1 MAMVTIGKKIMG
13 RILARLGVLIPD
25 ELYLYLK
32 FRYEMGEWPN
42 LSNPKTF
49 NEKLNWLKLHN
60 RNPEYTRMVDKLLV
74 KEYVCSRLN
83 PQIIIPTIAVW
94 DTPEQIEWDKLPDRF
109 VLKTTHGGGGNSVI
123 ICKDKSSLDIQ
134 AALRKLKKAM
144 DTDIYKTFRE
154 WPYKNVVHKV
164 FAEQYLDGGDDLY
177 DYKFFCFNGKVR
189 CFKIDFCRFI
199 DHHANYFDRTGK
211 IMPFGESKLLPDYSK
226 KLLLPENLNEMAS
239 IAERLSE
246 RIPFVRVD
254 LYNVE
259 GKIHFG
265 EMTFFPAAGMGSFS
279 PREWDGILG
288 DWLNL
293 DDVKQ

>member
-1 MAMVTIGKKIMG
+1 MG

-134 AALRKLKKAM
+134 AALRKLKKPWIL
-144 DTDIYKTFRE
+144 IYIRHLE
-154 WPYKNVVHKV
+154 
-164 FAEQYLDGGDDLY
+164 
-177 DYKFFCFNGKVR
+177 NGPIR
-189 CFKIDFCRFI
+189 MLFIRFLRNSI
-199 DHHANYFDRTGK
+199 WTEGTIYMIISSFVLMGK
-211 IMPFGESKLLPDYSK
+211 
-226 KLLLPENLNEMAS
+226 
-239 IAERLSE
+239 
-246 RIPFVRVD
+246 
-254 LYNVE
+254 
-259 GKIHFG
+259 
-265 EMTFFPAAGMGSFS
+265 
-279 PREWDGILG
+279 
-288 DWLNL
+288 
-293 DDVKQ
+293 